1 MKAVLCERWCDYR
14 DLTIT
19 DVPPPPQLRSGHVR
33 IAVKYA
39 TVGFGEALIVAGK
52 YQRKPPLPFVPGND
66 VAGIVTEVAE
76 DVLDFAPGDRVVATL
91 DWGAYAEEAV
101 APTITTWQVPN
112 AVELSKAVGLPLGY
126 GTSYAAL
133 HWRGRLKAG
142 ETLVVFGAA
151 GGVGSTAVQI
161 GHLAKARVIAVAGT
175 EERVQAAI
183 KKGADFGIVHGI
195 EDLGGRIKAL
205 NGGRGVDIVYDPV
218 GGPLF
223 DQALRCVAP
232 EGRILIIGFASG
244 KASSIPA
251 NILLVKNAEVIGFDF
266 GYCIGWGLTDA
277 RLAYAGRLK
286 EMMSTLFA
294 HVAAGEL
301 VPETNTRYRL
311 DDFVAAFDT
320 VQQRRALGRVILEI
334 GT

>member
-1 MKAVLCERWCDYR
+1 MKAVICKRWCDYR

-19 DVPPPPQLRSGHVR
+19 DALPPPQLRPGHVR

-76 DVLDFAPGDRVVATL
+76 DVLDFAAGDRVVATL

-101 APTITTWQVPN
+101 APTITTWHVPD
-112 AVELSKAVGLPLGY
+112 AVELAEAVGLPLGY

-133 HWRGRLKAG
+133 HWRGRIKAG

-161 GHLAKARVIAVAGT
+161 GHLANARVIAVAGT

-205 NGGRGVDIVYDPV
+205 NGGRGVDIIYDPV

-232 EGRILIIGFASG
+232 EGRILVIGFASG
-244 KASSIPA
+244 KVPSIPA
-251 NILLVKNAEVIGFDF
+251 NILLVKNAEVVGFDF

-277 RLAYAGRLK
+277 RLAYAGRVK

-294 HVAAGEL
+294 HVAAGEIK
-301 VPETNTRYRL
+301 PETSISYRL
-311 DDFVAAFDT
+311 DDFLAAFDT
-320 VQQRRALGRVILEI
+320 VQQHRALGRVILEI
-334 GT
+334 G

>member
-1 MKAVLCERWCDYR
+1 MRAILCERWCDYR
-14 DLTIT
+14 ALTVT
-19 DVPPPPQLRSGHVR
+19 DGLPPPQLRPGHVR

-66 VAGIVTEVAE
+66 VAGVVTEVAD
-76 DVLDFAPGDRVVATL
+76 DVFDFAVGDRVVATL
-91 DWGAYAEEAV
+91 DWGAYAEQAV
-101 APTITTWQVPN
+101 APIITTWHVPD
-112 AVELSKAVGLPLGY
+112 AVELIEAVGLPLGY

-133 HWRGRLKAG
+133 HWRGRIKAG

-195 EDLGGRIKAL
+195 EDLGRRIKAL
-205 NGGRGVDIVYDPV
+205 NDGRGVDIVYDPV

-232 EGRILIIGFASG
+232 EGRILVIGFASG
-244 KASSIPA
+244 KVPSIPA

-277 RLAYAGRLK
+277 RLLYAGRTK

-294 HVAAGEL
+294 HLAAGEL
-301 VPETNTRYRL
+301 NPETSIKYRL
-311 DDFVAAFDT
+311 DDFIAAFDA
-320 VQQRRALGRVILEI
+320 VQQRRTLGRAILEI
-334 GT
+334 GN

>member
-14 DLTIT
+14 DLIVT
-19 DVPPPPQLRSGHVR
+19 DAPPPPRLRPGHVR
-33 IAVKYA
+33 IAVRYA

-52 YQRKPPLPFVPGND
+52 YQRRPPLPFIPGND
-66 VAGIVTEVAE
+66 VAGIVTEIAE
-76 DVLDFAPGDRVVATL
+76 DVLDFAVGDRVVATL
-91 DWGAYAEEAV
+91 DWGAYAEQAV
-101 APTITTWQVPN
+101 APTITTWHVPD
-112 AVELSKAVGLPLGY
+112 AVDLAKAVGLPLGY

-133 HWRGRLKAG
+133 HWRGRIKAG

-151 GGVGSTAVQI
+151 GGVGSAAVQI
-161 GHLAKARVIAVAGT
+161 GHLAKARVIAIAGT
-175 EERVQAAI
+175 EERVQTAI
-183 KKGADFGIVHGI
+183 KKGADFGLVHGTD
-195 EDLGGRIKAL
+195 DLGGQIKEL

-244 KASSIPA
+244 QVPSIPA
-251 NILLVKNAEVIGFDF
+251 NIILVKNAEVIGFDF

-277 RLAYAGRLK
+277 RVVYADRVK
-286 EMMSTLFA
+286 EMMSILFDY
-294 HVAAGEL
+294 VAAGEL
-301 VPETNTRYRL
+301 KPETSVKYRL
-311 DDFVAAFDT
+311 DDFVAAFDAI
-320 VQQRRALGRVILEI
+320 QQHRALGRVILEI

>member
-1 MKAVLCERWCDYR
+1 MRAVLCERWCDYR
-14 DLTIT
+14 DLTVT
-19 DVPPPPQLRSGHVR
+19 DALPPPQLRPGHVR

-39 TVGFGEALIVAGK
+39 TAGFGEALIVAGK

-76 DVLDFAPGDRVVATL
+76 DVSDFAVGDRVVATL

-101 APTITTWQVPN
+101 APIITTWHVPD
-112 AVELSKAVGLPLGY
+112 AVELAEAVGLPLGY

-133 HWRGRLKAG
+133 HWRGRIKAG

-183 KKGADFGIVHGI
+183 KKGADFGIVHGS
-195 EDLGGRIKAL
+195 DGLGGRIKEL

-223 DQALRCVAP
+223 DQALRCIAP
-232 EGRILIIGFASG
+232 EGRILVIGFASG
-244 KASSIPA
+244 KVPSIPA
-251 NILLVKNAEVIGFDF
+251 KILLVKNAEVIGFDF
-266 GYCIGWGLTDA
+266 GCCVGWGLIDA
-277 RLAYAGRLK
+277 RLVYAGRVK
-286 EMMSTLFA
+286 EMMSTLFS
-294 HVAAGEL
+294 HITAGDL
-301 VPETNTRYRL
+301 KPETNVRYRL
-311 DDFVAAFDT
+311 DDFVAAFDA
-320 VQQRRALGRVILEI
+320 VRQHRALGRVILEI
-334 GT
+334 GS